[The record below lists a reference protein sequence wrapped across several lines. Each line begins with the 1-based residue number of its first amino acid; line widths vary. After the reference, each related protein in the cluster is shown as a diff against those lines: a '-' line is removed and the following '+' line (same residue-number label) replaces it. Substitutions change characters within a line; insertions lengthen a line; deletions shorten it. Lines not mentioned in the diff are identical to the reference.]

1 MMLLLFK
8 CQFRNINKYGN
19 PKKYLKGKFDIDKLR
34 NKCNV
39 LPVLYGV
46 VNGIWYQ
53 MSNVM

>member
-1 MMLLLFK
+1 MLLLFK